1 MLYDLTEGEI
11 AHIDTYRKLTPPF
24 QEDLDREMELALQ
37 LQEGLIR
44 SKEISDLSTIFS
56 LPEAP

>member
-1 MLYDLTEGEI
+1 MLYDLTEREI

-24 QEDLDREMELALQ
+24 QEDLDREMDLALQ

-44 SKEISDLSTIFS
+44 SKHISDPPLDFS
-56 LPEAP
+56 LPTL